1 MVVTVVCLKL
11 RYNYYLLWMVGL
23 HDTLQSGKS
32 RGVYGL
38 LCMLCLCFGGCSWA
52 RFHVANELLG

>member
-23 HDTLQSGKS
+23 HYTLQSGKF
-32 RGVYGL
+32 RGV
-38 LCMLCLCFGGCSWA
+38 MFCLCFGGCSRA
-52 RFHVANELLG
+52 QFYLANKLLG